1 MSYESAKAQQ
11 AINPAPTLEE
21 IIKWQVDRIAEL
33 EKELSVWRNARVP
46 DEIMESTRKS
56 ILSMV
61 NTRIAELEQEVV
73 MYRTDAERL
82 TMRIIDFSVSPQTKK
97 LSDEEQ
103 EACFNRG
110 YKEGAKD
117 YASKSPQ
124 IKELSDEEII
134 EVYEDPSNIHP
145 SNHMNDDVISFAR
158 AILKKAREE

>member
-1 MSYESAKAQQ
+1 MCRYAS
-11 AINPAPTLEE
+11 PTSRPHSG
-21 IIKWQVDRIAEL
+21 V
-33 EKELSVWRNARVP
+33 VWRNARVP

-124 IKELSDEEII
+124 IKELSDEEIK
-134 EVYEDPSNIHP
+134 EVIRKHWNKEYGNRNMLTLCKAVLKE
-145 SNHMNDDVISFAR
+145 AR
-158 AILKKAREE
+158 K